1 MPAPKWQRWK
11 VVRITKETP
20 DTSTFRLEP
29 IESKSISFKP
39 GQFVNLILL
48 DEKSGVKG
56 ARPYSIASSP
66 LDTKGIELT
75 IKLSG
80 GQFTGQL
87 SGLKEGAVVGLM
99 GPFGSFTYDDKV
111 KDVVILT
118 GGVGITPFRSF
129 WKYVTDKGTNT
140 NVTIIYSCRTPN
152 DVIYKK
158 ELEGLSMRN
167 PLINVTLTYTREVPP
182 NWTGM
187 RGRID
192 IGMVKKVVGPLMGND
207 YYVCGPAVMVIEL
220 EKALIDAGVDTSR
233 IHAEKWG

>member
-11 VVRITKETP
+11 VVRIMKETP
-20 DTSTFRLEP
+20 DVFTYRFEP
-29 IESKSISFKP
+29 VEGPSISFKP

-48 DEKSGVKG
+48 DEKGDLKG
-56 ARPYSIASSP
+56 SRPYSIASSP

-87 SGLKEGAVVGLM
+87 AGLKEGAIVGLM
-99 GPFGSFTYDDKV
+99 GPFGSFTYDYNI

-118 GGVGITPFRSF
+118 GGVGITPFRSL
-129 WKYVTDKGTNT
+129 WKYVTDKGTDT
-140 NVTIIYSCRTPN
+140 NITIIYSCRTPN

-158 ELEGLSMRN
+158 ELEGLSTRN
-167 PLINVTLTYTREVPP
+167 PLVNVTLTYTREVPP
-182 NWTGM
+182 KWTGL

-192 IGMVKKVVGPLMGND
+192 VEMVKKVVGPLMGND
-207 YYVCGPAVMVIEL
+207 FYICGPAVMVTEL
-220 EKALIDAGVDTSR
+220 EKALMDAGVDAGK

>member
-1 MPAPKWQRWK
+1 MLAPKWQRWK

-29 IESKSISFKP
+29 VEGKGISFRP

-48 DEKSGVKG
+48 DEKGGLKG
-56 ARPYSIASSP
+56 SKPYSIASSP

-99 GPFGSFTYDDKV
+99 GPFGSFTYDDKI

-118 GGVGITPFRSF
+118 GGVGITPFRSL
-129 WKYVTDKGTNT
+129 WRYINDKGLDTK
-140 NVTIIYSCRTPN
+140 VTIIYSCRTPA
-152 DVIYKK
+152 DIAYMK
-158 ELEGLSMRN
+158 ELEELPARN
-167 PLINVTLTYTREVPP
+167 KNIKVVLTCTREVPP
-182 NWTGM
+182 SWNRL
-187 RGRID
+187 RGRINAD
-192 IGMVKKVVGPLMGND
+192 MIRQAAGNLSSHD
-207 YYVCGPAVMVIEL
+207 YYICGPTAMVIEL
-220 EKALIDAGVDTSR
+220 EKALIDAGVDAGK